1 MPKIRRKNEYSIALR
16 VRKNILDKIGEYN
29 KVKAM
34 LAADKIHAPAIDGWI
49 ADLKGMLIP
58 VDREIADYLDNLENP
73 VSEKPLTLEDAFD
86 QHFTG
91 LAERRRRE
99 EERNRFRRATGT
111 DVDVNEVW

>member
-1 MPKIRRKNEYSIALR
+1 MSQKIRSKNEYRIALK

-29 KVKAM
+29 KVRSM

-86 QHFTG
+86 QHFKG
-91 LAERRRRE
+91 LVERRRQE
-99 EERNRFRRATGT
+99 EERERFRTGSGGF
-111 DVDVNEVW
+111 